1 MKTSLLLPLSAAA
14 ALALPTIAP
23 AQRLSPTVIAVVDTD
38 RVSRECAACKV
49 AQTQLRSQLTSAQT
63 RATQLRQPLQTE
75 GAAIQAAVTALAG
88 KRPDAALEK
97 RARDFQAKQATAER
111 ELATREQTLR
121 STQAH
126 VNQQIGTRLGPII
139 TAVMTARGATVVVD
153 KGATLAAAPS
163 LDVTSDVIAQLDRQ
177 LPSVSVTPLPAQPQ
191 PARPQGR

>member
-1 MKTSLLLPLSAAA
+1 MKISLLLPLSAAA
-14 ALALPTIAP
+14 ALALPAAAS

-38 RVSRECAACKV
+38 RVSRECVACKA
-49 AQTQLRSQLTSAQT
+49 AQAQLRSQLTSAQT

-75 GAAIQAAVTALAG
+75 GAAIQAAVNALAG
-88 KRPDAALEK
+88 KQPDAALQK
-97 RARDFQAKQATAER
+97 RARDFQAREATANR
-111 ELATREQTLR
+111 ELANREQTLR

-126 VNQQIGTRLGPII
+126 VNQQIGTRLAPII
-139 TAVMTARGATVVVD
+139 TAVMAARGATIVVD